1 MTYAAASAITNALA
15 KSAGTGKMKR
25 QAITP
30 LAIVARAI
38 VDAFQIAEGHLNVP
52 APL

>member
-1 MTYAAASAITNALA
+1 MTYAAASAITNALE
-15 KSAGTGKMKR
+15 KSAGTAKMKR